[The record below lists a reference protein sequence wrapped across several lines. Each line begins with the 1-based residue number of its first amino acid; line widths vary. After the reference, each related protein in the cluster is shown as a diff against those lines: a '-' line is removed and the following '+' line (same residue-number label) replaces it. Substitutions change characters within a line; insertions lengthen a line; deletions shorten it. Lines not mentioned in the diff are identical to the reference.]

1 VIEPRWLTVAKGE
14 LGVKEIPGSGDNP
27 RIVEYHQT
35 TTLKATDDA
44 VPWCSSFV
52 NWCLEQAGVRGTK
65 SAAAS
70 SWRDWGEELEE
81 GRLGCIVV
89 MRRQGGNHVGFYM
102 SEDAD
107 GVFVLGGNQGD
118 AVNVKHF
125 PWEIVTHFRW
135 PEGEE

>member
-1 VIEPRWLTVAKGE
+1 MIEPRWLTIAKGE
-14 LGVKEIPGSGDNP
+14 LGVKEIPGSGDTP

-35 TTLKATDDA
+35 TTLKATDDE

-52 NWCLEQAGVRGTK
+52 NWCLEQAGIRGTK
-65 SAAAS
+65 SAAAA
-70 SWRDWGEELEE
+70 SWREWGEELEAE

-89 MRRQGGNHVGFYM
+89 MRRKGGNHVGFYM

-118 AVNVKHF
+118 AVNVKYF
-125 PWEIVTHFRW
+125 PLEIVTHFRW
-135 PEGEE
+135 PEGE